1 MKPDNPVKSE
11 KSLSSRV
18 IIIFSV
24 IGALI
29 IAAIVIITIMM
40 TSATNRVIGDNLPA
54 RYVFSSYNNSE
65 ISGFPEDSTVY
76 LMLDNETD
84 YVYLCISSNNGMA
97 LTPLLDK
104 NGNPTQA
111 SDDFVIEDEL
121 NRNSA
126 ADSQ

>member
-1 MKPDNPVKSE
+1 MKPGNSVKSE

-18 IIIFSV
+18 IVIFSV

-40 TSATNRVIGDNLPA
+40 TSAANRVIVDNLPA

-65 ISGFPEDSTVY
+65 ISGLPSDSTVY

-84 YVYLCISSNNGMA
+84 YVYLCISSNNGVA
-97 LTPLLDK
+97 LTPLLDE
-104 NGNPTQA
+104 NGNPTRV